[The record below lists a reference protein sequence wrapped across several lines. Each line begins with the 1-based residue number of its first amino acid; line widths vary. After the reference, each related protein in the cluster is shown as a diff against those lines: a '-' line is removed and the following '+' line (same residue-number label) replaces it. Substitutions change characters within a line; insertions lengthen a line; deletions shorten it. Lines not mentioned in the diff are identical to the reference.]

1 MNNLYTPGTHITTA
15 IRTALDITDPAV
27 TIVVLTHPADAV
39 TDTCDY
45 TGAPA
50 VAEVRVYTTNGDYLA
65 SRIAADQAA
74 TAIADLT
81 DCVDVDLIE
90 IAADYS
96 WTDQLTRIAA

>member
-1 MNNLYTPGTHITTA
+1 MTDLYTPGTHITTA
-15 IRTALDITDPAV
+15 IRAALDVTDPAI
-27 TIVVLTHPADAV
+27 TIVVLTHPADAIV
-39 TDTCDY
+39 DACEF
-45 TGAPA
+45 TGQDA
-50 VAEVRVYTTNGDYLA
+50 VAEVRVYTTSGDYLA
-65 SRIAADQAA
+65 ARIAADQAA